1 MSTVPVG
8 GDPAFE
14 AVVAQVWVPLQRYLR
29 RRADAATAEDV
40 LGDVLLVMWRRR
52 ADLPVDAA
60 LPWCYAV
67 ARGCLANARRGD
79 DRRLRL
85 IRRIVEQ
92 PPATA
97 AHEDPVLEAALEQL
111 PAADRELL
119 RLWAWEEL
127 APREIAVVL
136 DITPNAAS
144 IRLHRALKRLRA
156 AMGKDDGAPGHKQE
170 RQGEEAPR

>member
-1 MSTVPVG
+1 MSTVPLG

-14 AVVAQVWVPLQRYLR
+14 AVVAEVWVPLQRYLR

-52 ADLPVDAA
+52 ADLPADAV

-67 ARGCLANARRGD
+67 ARGCLSNARRGD
-79 DRRLRL
+79 ERRLRL
-85 IRRIVEQ
+85 VHRIAEQ
-92 PPATA
+92 PPPSVP
-97 AHEDPVLEAALEQL
+97 HEDPVLDAALARL
-111 PAADRELL
+111 PSADRELL

-136 DITPNAAS
+136 GITPNAAS

-156 AMGKDDGAPGHKQE
+156 ALGKDGGSPGHKQE

>member
-1 MSTVPVG
+1 MSTVPLG
-8 GDPAFE
+8 SDPAFE
-14 AVVAQVWVPLQRYLR
+14 AAVAEVWVPLQRYLR
-29 RRADAATAEDV
+29 RRTDATTAEDV
-40 LGDVLLVMWRRR
+40 LSDVLLVMWRRR
-52 ADLPVDAA
+52 ADLPAEAA

-79 DRRLRL
+79 ERRLRL
-85 IRRIVEQ
+85 VRRIAEQ
-92 PPATA
+92 RPAGDPA
-97 AHEDPVLEAALEQL
+97 EDPALAEALERI

-156 AMGKDDGAPGHKQE
+156 ALRKGDGTPGHEQE
-170 RQGEEAPR
+170 RQGQEAPR